1 MAMNPSDWSKIK
13 QRLPIS
19 ESTARLNSPDGV
31 ASGAE
36 PQCAVQDAPDA
47 AIQRKEKDPTRCRIS
62 IVSYRKRLID
72 PDNLI
77 PKYFIDSL
85 RYLKVIED
93 DSAKHIVL
101 EVRQEKSKTPRT
113 EIVIT
118 PIEPSQPKE

>member
-1 MAMNPSDWSKIK
+1 MNPSDLAKLK
-13 QRLPIS
+13 ARFPIS
-19 ESTARLNSPDGV
+19 ESTARRNQVDGV

-36 PQCAVQDAPDA
+36 PECTIQDAPNA
-47 AIQRKEKDPTRCRIS
+47 AVQGKKENPTRCRVS
-62 IVSYRKRLID
+62 IVSYRRRLID

-101 EVRQEKSKTPRT
+101 EVRQEKSKMEYT
-113 EIVIT
+113 EIL
-118 PIEPSQPKE
+118 IEPIGEPGLT